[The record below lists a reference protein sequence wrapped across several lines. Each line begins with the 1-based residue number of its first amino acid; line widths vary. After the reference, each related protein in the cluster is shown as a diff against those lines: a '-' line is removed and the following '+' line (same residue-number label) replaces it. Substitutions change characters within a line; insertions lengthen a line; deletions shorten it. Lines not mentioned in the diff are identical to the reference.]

1 MAYWLTIELEH
12 GKIAPLPA
20 AMDTQAEGLVYGTT
34 VPQLLKQLDR
44 IANKLGLEKIEHFIF
59 KDTQGFQKLL
69 REAEAEGNAVLS
81 SAMRAEIASLSTQTR
96 WHEADTARKTIQRL
110 KQVIASNP
118 YILAGTSR
126 SEQTIDWI
134 LWDLEAYDLILT
146 ELEQQGKK
154 FAFVERN

>member
-20 AMDTQAEGLVYGTT
+20 AMDLQAEGLVYGTT

-44 IANKLGLEKIEHFIF
+44 IAEKLGLAKIEHFIF
-59 KDTQGFQKLL
+59 RDTKGFQQLL
-69 REAEAEGNAVLS
+69 QEAEAEGNAVLS
-81 SAMRAEIASLSTQTR
+81 SAMRAEIANLSTQTR
-96 WHEADTARKTIQRL
+96 WHQADTARKTIQRL

-118 YILAGTSR
+118 DLLAGTTH

-134 LWDLEAYDLILT
+134 LWDLEAYNLILT

>member
-20 AMDTQAEGLVYGTT
+20 AMDNQAEGLVYGAT
-34 VPQLLKQLDR
+34 VPQLLNQLDR
-44 IANKLGLEKIEHFIF
+44 IADKLGLARIEHFIF
-59 KDTQGFQKLL
+59 RDTRSFKQLL
-69 REAEAEGNAVLS
+69 QEAESEGNAVLS
-81 SAMRAEIASLSTQTR
+81 SAMRAEIASLATQTR
-96 WHEADTARKTIQRL
+96 WHEANIAKKTIQRL
-110 KQVIASNP
+110 KQVITSNP
-118 YILAGTSR
+118 DILSGTTN